1 MEWQLV
7 TVTHTERVNAASA
20 WCFRITS
27 CGLCQPASWGGGFTA
42 TYWPEKY
49 YSCCHA
55 GSCLLGTMSIW
66 PALIFVSNS
75 AIEVSSYIGK

>member
-7 TVTHTERVNAASA
+7 TVMHTERVVTAQPGVSGSPRVASA
-20 WCFRITS
+20 S
-27 CGLCQPASWGGGFTA
+27 LLGGVLQPPI
-42 TYWPEKY
+42 WPEKY

-75 AIEVSSYIGK
+75 AMEVSVTWGNKS